1 MATTMIKNQ
10 QARKVVGKDDEQ
22 MVDLPTEAT
31 TQEGDSLDEL
41 MSQAQNAYESYLQ
54 AQKKEALAYQGRQ
67 RRVEESFK
75 ETEEH
80 AAKLCA
86 VAIEKATRSLEKA
99 EQEAEGT
106 YKKAKLS
113 AAQTYQD
120 SLNEALRIRTEAVE
134 QAWEEARRNSEKI
147 WKVFQGEI
155 KR

>member
-1 MATTMIKNQ
+1 MTKNP
-10 QARKVVGKDDEQ
+10 QARKVTGKDGEQ
-22 MVDLPTEAT
+22 MVEIPNDVSKE
-31 TQEGDSLDEL
+31 ERDSLDEL
-41 MSQAQNAYESYLQ
+41 MGQAQTAYESYLQ
-54 AQKKEALAYQGRQ
+54 AQKKVALAYQGRQ

-75 ETEEH
+75 EIEEH

-86 VAIEKATRSLEKA
+86 VAIEKASRSLEKA
-99 EQEAEGT
+99 EQEAEDM

-113 AAQTYQD
+113 GTQVYQE
-120 SLNEALRIRTEAVE
+120 SLNEALRIRRETVE

>member
-1 MATTMIKNQ
+1 MTKNP
-10 QARKVVGKDDEQ
+10 QARKVTGKDGEQ
-22 MVDLPTEAT
+22 MVELPNDVSKE
-31 TQEGDSLDEL
+31 ERDSLDEL
-41 MSQAQNAYESYLQ
+41 MGQAQAAYESYLQ
-54 AQKKEALAYQGRQ
+54 AQKKVALAYQGRQ

-75 ETEEH
+75 EIEEH

-86 VAIEKATRSLEKA
+86 VAIEKASRSLEKA
-99 EQEAEGT
+99 EQEAEDM

-113 AAQTYQD
+113 GTQVYQE
-120 SLNEALRIRTEAVE
+120 SLNEALRIRRETVE